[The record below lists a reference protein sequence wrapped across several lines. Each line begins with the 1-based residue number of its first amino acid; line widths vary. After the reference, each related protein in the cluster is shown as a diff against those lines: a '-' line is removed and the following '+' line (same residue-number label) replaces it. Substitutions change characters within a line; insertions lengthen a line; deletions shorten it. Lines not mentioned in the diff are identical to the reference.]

1 MDQIGNVGG
10 RNSNDLINEMRN
22 LLSRGGGYIA
32 VEKDKLFELYKDL
45 VKISCLTDILISK
58 KRESDRKCE
67 ELEQQLNVTERES
80 VHLEEANHSKTN
92 VDNFKTSSIRYGI
105 LAKSNDLKNKSEKDQ
120 QLRQT
125 HEISFGLVP
134 KQNQKRDK
142 DSCIMF

>member
-1 MDQIGNVGG
+1 M
-10 RNSNDLINEMRN
+10 
-22 LLSRGGGYIA
+22 
-32 VEKDKLFELYKDL
+32 
-45 VKISCLTDILISK
+45 
-58 KRESDRKCE
+58 
-67 ELEQQLNVTERES
+67 
-80 VHLEEANHSKTN
+80 HLEEANHSKTN